1 MATLRTAT
9 GSVLGVVTDTAG
21 AVSSAA
27 NTISGS
33 MGILNDMVTTARRKR
48 RETTIVEMKVF
59 RKNLI
64 QDSALDQV
72 KREESIVNYIGND
85 EQKQKSFNDFE
96 AELKSAFDVFDKEN
110 SEETS
115 SE

>member
-48 RETTIVEMKVF
+48 KETTIVEMITF
-59 RKNLI
+59 RNNLI

-72 KREESIVNYIGND
+72 KREETIRTYIGND
-85 EQKQKSFNDFE
+85 EEKQKSFNAFE
-96 AELKSAFDVFDKEN
+96 QKLNAAFEKHDKDIKEN
-110 SEETS
+110 SAD
-115 SE
+115 

>member
-33 MGILNDMVTTARRKR
+33 MGILNDMVTTARKKR
-48 RETTIVEMKVF
+48 QETTVVEMLTF
-59 RKNLI
+59 RTNLI

-72 KREESIVNYIGND
+72 KRQETIRTYIGND
-85 EQKQKSFNDFE
+85 EAKQEAFNDFE
-96 AELKSAFDVFDKEN
+96 TKLNEAFQQHDKATKEN
-110 SEETS
+110 SD